1 MMKSFVS
8 WFKKFAEYAAAF
20 MMAAM
25 FLTFIL
31 QIGIRYSAKL
41 SWIADAVPMLDPA
54 NFGWTL
60 EFCLLLWVLLI
71 FWGCAFVVRHDDHV
85 RFDILFNAV
94 PQRFRRWLVVI
105 FSTIIC
111 VGLLISIEPTWSKFA
126 ILRLKKTATL
136 SGLFGDWLRV
146 RHIYA
151 IYILFLIVV
160 ALRFAWL
167 SVRAVRSGQDEDWYS
182 LDERSSK

>member
-1 MMKSFVS
+1 MKSLIS
-8 WFKKFAEYAAAF
+8 HFKKFAEYVAAF

-25 FLTFIL
+25 FLTFIV
-31 QIGIRYSAKL
+31 QIAVRYSAKL
-41 SWIADAVPMLDPA
+41 SWIADAVPLLDPA

-85 RFDILFNAV
+85 RFDIVFSMV
-94 PQRFRRWLVVI
+94 PRHVRRWLVVI

-136 SGLFGDWLRV
+136 SGLFGDWLRM

-151 IYILFLIVV
+151 IYVLFLAVV

-167 SVRAVRSGQDEDWYS
+167 SVRAVKNNPQEDWYS
-182 LDERSSK
+182 LDERPGK